1 MSVKKMMEAY
11 TKSDHANVVEGN
23 DPVAIVALLFDELIR
38 SMQDFVKH
46 SNSNTGNPETKSR
59 QFSRSL
65 TIIYAL
71 QSSLNFE
78 DGGDIAENLFRLYEY
93 GRQQLLQDWK
103 EKSID
108 GTEKAI
114 IALDEIRGAWH
125 QLSRQGIQQDEQ
137 QGTQQSYQQGASE

>member
-1 MSVKKMMEAY
+1 MSVNKMMQAY
-11 TKSDHANVVEGN
+11 TKSDHQTVAESN

-38 SMQDFVKH
+38 AMQDFITH
-46 SNSNTGNPETKSR
+46 SDKDTGKKEIQSR

-78 DGGDIAENLFRLYEY
+78 DGGDIATNLFKIYEY
-93 GRQQLLQDWK
+93 SRQQLLKDWK
-103 EKSID
+103 DHTTD

-114 IALDEIRGAWH
+114 IALDDIREAWH
-125 QLSRQGIQQDEQ
+125 QLSRQG
-137 QGTQQSYQQGASE
+137 GNK

>member
-11 TKSDHANVVEGN
+11 TKTDHTNVVEGN

-38 SMQDFVKH
+38 AMQDFIQHSDPEKKVK
-46 SNSNTGNPETKSR
+46 KDVRSR

-71 QSSLNFE
+71 QTNLNFE
-78 DGGDIAENLFRLYEY
+78 EGGDIADNLFRLYEY
-93 GRQQLLQDWK
+93 ARQQLLQDWK
-103 EKSID
+103 DNTIE

-114 IALDEIRGAWH
+114 ISLDEIRDAWH
-125 QLSRQGIQQDEQ
+125 QLSRQGAP
-137 QGTQQSYQQGASE
+137 S

>member
-1 MSVKKMMEAY
+1 MSVNKMMQAY
-11 TKSDHANVVEGN
+11 TKSDHQTIAESN

-38 SMQDFVKH
+38 AMQDFITH
-46 SNSNTGNPETKSR
+46 SDKDTGKKEIQSR

-78 DGGDIAENLFRLYEY
+78 DGGEIATNLFKIYEY
-93 GRQQLLQDWK
+93 SRQQLLKDWK
-103 EKSID
+103 DNTTD

-114 IALDEIRGAWH
+114 IALDDIREAWH
-125 QLSRQGIQQDEQ
+125 QISRQVPR
-137 QGTQQSYQQGASE
+137 

>member
-11 TKSDHANVVEGN
+11 TKTDHTNVVDGN

-38 SMQDFVKH
+38 AMQDFIQH
-46 SNSNTGNPETKSR
+46 SDPEKGKKDFRSR

-71 QSSLNFE
+71 QTSLNFE
-78 DGGDIAENLFRLYEY
+78 EGGDIADNLFRLYEY
-93 GRQQLLQDWK
+93 ARQQLLQDWK
-103 EKSID
+103 DNTIE

-114 IALDEIRGAWH
+114 ISLDEIRDAWH
-125 QLSRQGIQQDEQ
+125 QLSRQGVP
-137 QGTQQSYQQGASE
+137 S

>member
-1 MSVKKMMEAY
+1 MSVNKMMQAY
-11 TKSDHANVVEGN
+11 TKSDHQTVAESN

-38 SMQDFVKH
+38 AMQDFITH
-46 SNSNTGNPETKSR
+46 SDKDTGKKEIQSR

-78 DGGDIAENLFRLYEY
+78 DGGEIATNLFKIYEY
-93 GRQQLLQDWK
+93 SRQQLLKDWK
-103 EKSID
+103 DNTTD

-114 IALDEIRGAWH
+114 IALDDIREAWH
-125 QLSRQGIQQDEQ
+125 QLSRQG
-137 QGTQQSYQQGASE
+137 GNK

>member
-11 TKSDHANVVEGN
+11 TKTDHANVVEGN

-38 SMQDFVKH
+38 AMQDFIQH
-46 SNSNTGNPETKSR
+46 SDPEKGKKDVRSR

-71 QSSLNFE
+71 QTSLNFE
-78 DGGDIAENLFRLYEY
+78 EGGDIADNLFRLYEY
-93 GRQQLLQDWK
+93 ARQQLLQDWK
-103 EKSID
+103 DNTIE

-114 IALDEIRGAWH
+114 ISLDEIRDAWH
-125 QLSRQGIQQDEQ
+125 QLSRQGVP
-137 QGTQQSYQQGASE
+137 S

>member
-1 MSVKKMMEAY
+1 MSVNKMMQAY
-11 TKSDHANVVEGN
+11 TKSDHQTVAESN

-38 SMQDFVKH
+38 AMQDFITH
-46 SNSNTGNPETKSR
+46 SDKDTGKKEIQSR

-78 DGGDIAENLFRLYEY
+78 DGGEIATNLFKIYEY
-93 GRQQLLQDWK
+93 SRQQLLKDWK
-103 EKSID
+103 DHTTD

-114 IALDEIRGAWH
+114 IALDDIRDAWH
-125 QLSRQGIQQDEQ
+125 QLSRQG
-137 QGTQQSYQQGASE
+137 GNK

>member
-11 TKSDHANVVEGN
+11 TKTDHTNVVDGN

-38 SMQDFVKH
+38 AMQDFIQH
-46 SNSNTGNPETKSR
+46 SDPEKGKRDVRSR

-71 QSSLNFE
+71 QTSLNFE
-78 DGGDIAENLFRLYEY
+78 EGGDIADNLFRLYEY
-93 GRQQLLQDWK
+93 ARQQLLQDWK
-103 EKSID
+103 DNTIE

-114 IALDEIRGAWH
+114 ISLDEIRDAWH
-125 QLSRQGIQQDEQ
+125 QLSRQGAP
-137 QGTQQSYQQGASE
+137 S

>member
-11 TKSDHANVVEGN
+11 TKTDHTNVVDGN

-38 SMQDFVKH
+38 AMQDFIQH
-46 SNSNTGNPETKSR
+46 SDPEKGKKDVRSR

-71 QSSLNFE
+71 QTSLNFE
-78 DGGDIAENLFRLYEY
+78 EGGDIADNLFRLYEY
-93 GRQQLLQDWK
+93 ARQQLLQDWK
-103 EKSID
+103 DNTIE

-114 IALDEIRGAWH
+114 ISLDEIRDAWH
-125 QLSRQGIQQDEQ
+125 QLSRQGAP
-137 QGTQQSYQQGASE
+137 S

>member
-11 TKSDHANVVEGN
+11 TKTDHTKVVEGN

-38 SMQDFVKH
+38 AMQDFIQH
-46 SNSNTGNPETKSR
+46 SDPEKGEKDVRSR

-71 QSSLNFE
+71 QTSLNFE
-78 DGGDIAENLFRLYEY
+78 EGGDIANNLFQLYEY
-93 GRQQLLQDWK
+93 ARQQLLQDWK
-103 EKSID
+103 DNTIE

-114 IALDEIRGAWH
+114 ISLDEIRDAWH
-125 QLSRQGIQQDEQ
+125 QLSRE
-137 QGTQQSYQQGASE
+137 GAPS

>member
-11 TKSDHANVVEGN
+11 TKTDHTNVVEGN

-38 SMQDFVKH
+38 AMQDFIQH
-46 SNSNTGNPETKSR
+46 SDPEKGKKDVRSR

-71 QSSLNFE
+71 QTNLNFE
-78 DGGDIAENLFRLYEY
+78 EGGDIADNLFRLYEY
-93 GRQQLLQDWK
+93 ARQQLLQDWK
-103 EKSID
+103 DNTIE

-114 IALDEIRGAWH
+114 ISLDEIRDAWH
-125 QLSRQGIQQDEQ
+125 QLSRQGAP
-137 QGTQQSYQQGASE
+137 S

>member
-1 MSVKKMMEAY
+1 MMQAY
-11 TKSDHANVVEGN
+11 TKSDHQSVAESN

-38 SMQDFVKH
+38 AMQDFVVQSHKD
-46 SNSNTGNPETKSR
+46 NGKKEVLSR

-78 DGGDIAENLFRLYEY
+78 EGGDIANNLFRVYEY
-93 GRQQLLQDWK
+93 ARQQLLQDWK
-103 EKSID
+103 NKATD

-114 IALDEIRGAWH
+114 AALDDIREAWH
-125 QLSRQGIQQDEQ
+125 QISRQVPQ
-137 QGTQQSYQQGASE
+137 

>member
-11 TKSDHANVVEGN
+11 TKTDHTNVVDGN

-38 SMQDFVKH
+38 AMQDFIQH
-46 SNSNTGNPETKSR
+46 SDPEKGKKDVRSR

-71 QSSLNFE
+71 QTSLNFE
-78 DGGDIAENLFRLYEY
+78 EGGDIADNLFRLYEY
-93 GRQQLLQDWK
+93 ARQQLLQDWK
-103 EKSID
+103 DNTIE

-114 IALDEIRGAWH
+114 ISLDEIRDAWH
-125 QLSRQGIQQDEQ
+125 QLSRQGVP
-137 QGTQQSYQQGASE
+137 S

>member
-1 MSVKKMMEAY
+1 MSVNKMMQAY
-11 TKSDHANVVEGN
+11 TKSDHQSVAESN

-38 SMQDFVKH
+38 AMQDFVTQSHKD
-46 SNSNTGNPETKSR
+46 TGKKEVQSR

-78 DGGDIAENLFRLYEY
+78 EGGDIANNLFRLYEY
-93 GRQQLLQDWK
+93 ARQQLLQDWK
-103 EKSID
+103 NKATD

-114 IALDEIRGAWH
+114 AALDDIREAWH
-125 QLSRQGIQQDEQ
+125 QISRQVPR
-137 QGTQQSYQQGASE
+137 

>member
-11 TKSDHANVVEGN
+11 TKTDHTNVVEGN

-38 SMQDFVKH
+38 AMQDFIQH
-46 SNSNTGNPETKSR
+46 SDPEKGKKDVRSR

-71 QSSLNFE
+71 QTNLNFE
-78 DGGDIAENLFRLYEY
+78 EGGDIANNLFRLYEY
-93 GRQQLLQDWK
+93 ARQQLLQDWK
-103 EKSID
+103 DNTIE

-114 IALDEIRGAWH
+114 ISLDEIRDAWH
-125 QLSRQGIQQDEQ
+125 QLSRE
-137 QGTQQSYQQGASE
+137 GAPS

>member
-11 TKSDHANVVEGN
+11 TKTDHTNVVEGN

-38 SMQDFVKH
+38 AMQDFIQH
-46 SNSNTGNPETKSR
+46 SDPEKGEKDVRSR

-71 QSSLNFE
+71 QTSLNFE
-78 DGGDIAENLFRLYEY
+78 EGGDIANNLFQLYEY
-93 GRQQLLQDWK
+93 ARQQLLQDWK
-103 EKSID
+103 DNTIE

-114 IALDEIRGAWH
+114 ISLDEIRDAWH
-125 QLSRQGIQQDEQ
+125 QLSRE
-137 QGTQQSYQQGASE
+137 GAPS